1 MRKPLVAGNWKMN
14 GTRESSAELAASICS
29 SAPFRCDVVVIPPV
43 IYMQK
48 VSGLLKGE
56 SVLMGAQNV
65 NSYEQGAYTGEISAP
80 MIREFGCSYCLVGHS
95 ERRMLFG
102 ESNETTVAKIETL
115 LKYQIQPILCVGET
129 IKQRNSGHT
138 VQVVSDQLRSVL
150 DFFSP
155 SDLANALIAYEPVWA
170 IGTGETASPRVA
182 GEVHGNI
189 REIIRGKDQNLADSM
204 RILYGGS
211 VNPSNAYSLM
221 SEVDID
227 GALVGGA
234 SLSSI
239 DFIKICNLAG
249 EN

>member
-14 GTRESSAELAASICS
+14 GTREASAELAASICS

-48 VSGLLKGE
+48 VSGLLKSE

-129 IKQRNSGHT
+129 IEQRNSGHT

-182 GEVHGNI
+182 GEVHGSI

>member
-14 GTRESSAELAASICS
+14 GTREASAELAASICS

-48 VSGLLKGE
+48 VSGLLKSE

-129 IKQRNSGHT
+129 IEQRNSGHT

-170 IGTGETASPRVA
+170 IGTNKIPQLKEISKMHTFIKLFFYKNY
-182 GEVHGNI
+182 NI
-189 REIIRGKDQNLADSM
+189 KD
-204 RILYGGS
+204 IPVLYGGS
-211 VNPSNAYSLM
+211 VNSTNSKEIF
-221 SEVDID
+221 SVDNVNGGLI
-227 GALVGGA
+227 GGA
-234 SLSSI
+234 SLNASE
-239 DFIKICNLAG
+239 FCKIYDTL
-249 EN
+249 

>member
-14 GTRESSAELAASICS
+14 GTREASAQLVSSIGS
-29 SAPFRCDVVVIPPV
+29 SAPFQCDVVVIPPV
-43 IYMQK
+43 IYMQE
-48 VSGLLKGE
+48 VSGLLRTE

-65 NSYEQGAYTGEISAP
+65 SPYEHGAYTGEISAP
-80 MIREFGCSYCLVGHS
+80 MISEFGCSYCLIGHS

-102 ESNETTVAKIETL
+102 ESNETTVAKFETL
-115 LKYQIQPILCVGET
+115 LKYRIKPILCVGET
-129 IKQRNSGHT
+129 IEQRNSGHT
-138 VQVVSDQLRSVL
+138 VEVVSGQLRSVL
-150 DFFSP
+150 EFFSP
-155 SDLANALIAYEPVWA
+155 SDLAHAVIAYEPVWA

-182 GEVHGNI
+182 GEVHASI
-189 REIIRGKDQNLADSM
+189 RDIIRGKDQNLADSM

-211 VNPSNAYSLM
+211 VNPSNAYSLI

-249 EN
+249 ES

>member
-1 MRKPLVAGNWKMN
+1 
-14 GTRESSAELAASICS
+14 
-29 SAPFRCDVVVIPPV
+29 
-43 IYMQK
+43 
-48 VSGLLKGE
+48 
-56 SVLMGAQNV
+56 
-65 NSYEQGAYTGEISAP
+65 
-80 MIREFGCSYCLVGHS
+80 
-95 ERRMLFG
+95 MLFG

-155 SDLANALIAYEPVWA
+155 SDLAHAVIAYEPVWA

-182 GEVHGNI
+182 GEVHASI

-211 VNPSNAYSLM
+211 VNPSNAYPLM